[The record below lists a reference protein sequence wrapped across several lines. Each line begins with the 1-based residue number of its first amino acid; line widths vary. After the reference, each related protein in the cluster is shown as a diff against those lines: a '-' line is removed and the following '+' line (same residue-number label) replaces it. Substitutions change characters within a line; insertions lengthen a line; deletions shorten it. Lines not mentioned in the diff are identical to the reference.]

1 MVKVVGVVE
10 MEWVKQVNTGRVV
23 NNLRFYNTKIYT

>member
-10 MEWVKQVNTGRVV
+10 MEWVKQVNVGRVV